1 MRAQFDARLAQ
12 DGETSAGRGKK
23 SMKDEE
29 AFWKSVKDAGF
40 KVDLHGAEPIAG
52 RWCRQLSS
60 DIWRPK
66 IKHLDP
72 DSRPATAIDDLS
84 PLTRCAQ
91 VQLQSQTLKS
101 RCAQVQLQSQTLKSR
116 QEDADL
122 KKRYK
127 AILGPNIQQKRA
139 EFRCEWAAKE
149 YKTFQ
154 DTLGTVQ
161 TERLS

>member
-1 MRAQFDARLAQ
+1 
-12 DGETSAGRGKK
+12 
-23 SMKDEE
+23 MKDEE
-29 AFWKSVKDAGF
+29 AFWESVKGAGF
-40 KVDLHGAEPIAG
+40 KVDLHGTGPIAG

-101 RCAQVQLQSQTLKSR
+101 R

-139 EFRCEWAAKE
+139 EFRCQWAAKE